1 MPPALSHQR
10 NREALLALLTDP
22 GHYPLEVQDDS
33 MIEAGIYRG
42 DTVVVQS
49 RQQAHDGDIVVALI
63 DNVEVVLT
71 RIRFPDPARI
81 ELLAEHDSDSSRVL
95 ARTRVVIQGKVIG
108 QIRRYR

>member
-1 MPPALSHQR
+1 MPPALSHHR
-10 NREALLALLTDP
+10 DRKALLALLTDP
-22 GHYPLEVQDDS
+22 GHYPLEVRDDS

-49 RQQAHDGDIVVALI
+49 RQHAANGDIVVALV
-63 DNVEVVLT
+63 DEAEVVLS
-71 RIRFPDPARI
+71 RIRYPDAASI
-81 ELLAEHDSDSSRVL
+81 ELLAGREADSSRVL